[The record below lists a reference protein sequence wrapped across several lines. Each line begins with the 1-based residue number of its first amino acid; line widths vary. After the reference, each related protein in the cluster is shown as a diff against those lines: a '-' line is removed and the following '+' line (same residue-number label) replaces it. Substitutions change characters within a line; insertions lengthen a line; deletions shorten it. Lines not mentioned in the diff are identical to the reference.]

1 MILAFSFNA
10 MTISKTG
17 GKKKKN
23 SFTIEELT
31 WNSRSQV
38 AVVEVMVFSYI
49 LIPFWKM

>member
-1 MILAFSFNA
+1 MILAFLFNA

-17 GKKKKN
+17 GEKKN
-23 SFTIEELT
+23 SFMIEELT
-31 WNSRSQV
+31 WNSGSQV